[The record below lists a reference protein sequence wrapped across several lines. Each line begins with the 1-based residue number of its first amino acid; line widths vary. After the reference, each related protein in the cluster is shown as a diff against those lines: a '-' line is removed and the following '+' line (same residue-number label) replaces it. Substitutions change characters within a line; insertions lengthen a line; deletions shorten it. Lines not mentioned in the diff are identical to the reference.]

1 MNIDEILEKVGVKYE
16 DLNAIERKT
25 FNEMV
30 EKVSKTEINNETLKS
45 YISTMK
51 DSVEKDLSEEPEY
64 VRVWLFAFRNDKNI
78 LLKARL
84 RNYMLLE
91 AFLDTPKKAKEALDR
106 AISGMIPKK

>member
-16 DLNAIERKT
+16 ELNAIERKT

-30 EKVSKTEINNETLKS
+30 EKVSKTEINNETLKN
-45 YISTMK
+45 YISAMK
-51 DSVEKDLSEEPEY
+51 DSVEKELSEEPEY

-84 RNYMLLE
+84 RNYILLE

-106 AISGMIPKK
+106 ALAGMIPKK

>member
-30 EKVSKTEINNETLKS
+30 EKVSKTEINNETLKN

-51 DSVEKDLSEEPEY
+51 DSVEKELSEEPEY

-84 RNYMLLE
+84 RNYILLE

-106 AISGMIPKK
+106 ALAGMIPKK

>member
-51 DSVEKDLSEEPEY
+51 DSVEKELSEEPEY

-78 LLKARL
+78 FLKARL
-84 RNYMLLE
+84 RNYILLE

-106 AISGMIPKK
+106 ALAGMIPKK

>member
-30 EKVSKTEINNETLKS
+30 EKVSKTEINNETLKN
-45 YISTMK
+45 YISAMK
-51 DSVEKDLSEEPEY
+51 DSVEKELSEEPEY

-84 RNYMLLE
+84 RNYILLE

-106 AISGMIPKK
+106 ALAGMIPKK